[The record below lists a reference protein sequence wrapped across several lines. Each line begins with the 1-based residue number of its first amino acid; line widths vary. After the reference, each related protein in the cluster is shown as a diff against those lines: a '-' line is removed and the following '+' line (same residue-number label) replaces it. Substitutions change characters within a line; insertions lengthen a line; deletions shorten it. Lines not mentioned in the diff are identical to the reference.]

1 MSEKLKLEVI
11 MGLVEKVT
19 GPLKN
24 ITKGSGATAKALK
37 AAKDELKQLNDAQK
51 RIDGFR
57 KLDKD
62 LAIVQNGMKGAQ
74 DRIKALKQEIAKLPA
89 PTRDMAR
96 ALKEAQSEASHLK
109 GRYTTLLEKQQRL
122 RTDLNATGMSTTQL
136 ATHQRELAG
145 KINLATAAVDKQ
157 VQAMQRQ
164 NAQAKRMHAAR
175 ADYDKMIGRRNIAA
189 GAGATS
195 MATGAAIGLPILKT
209 VKEFAVAEDAATQ
222 LKVAMM
228 GASGKVAPEF
238 ERINDLATRLGNRLP
253 GTTADYKDMMTML
266 IRQGMSAKAILGG
279 LGQATAYLGVQLK
292 IPMTEAAEFASKL
305 QDATRT
311 SEKDMMGLMDVIQK
325 TFYLGVD
332 SNNML
337 NAFAKLSPA
346 LSTLR
351 IQGLAATK
359 ALAPLLVMA
368 DQSGMKGEAAGNAYR
383 KVFQNVMDIKR
394 IGKANALSG
403 MNLDFT
409 NGKGEFGGLDKMFAQ
424 MKMLKGL
431 STQKRLS
438 VMKALFGDDAETLQA
453 VSLIIDK
460 GKAGYDEVQKKMAA
474 QADLQ
479 RRVNEQ
485 LGTLSALWEAA
496 SGTFSNALVALGET
510 ISPELKALTMRINEV
525 SEGVQ
530 NWTKKHP
537 ELAGVLM
544 KAAGILAIVM
554 VAVGT
559 LGLGFAAIAGPL
571 AVIRFGFASLPA
583 IFGPVLKVIGSLAN
597 AFMWVARVFLFVGR
611 LFLANPI
618 LLAITLIAT
627 AAYLIYKNWEPIS
640 AFFKGL
646 WDGIVTGM
654 STAWDWMRGKIAG
667 WVMYW
672 MPVID
677 FVKGLPDRFLNIGIA
692 IVDGIWGGIKK
703 GWGVLVSGI
712 KSLAGLLPAGVRKVL
727 GIKSPS
733 TVFNVIGRYTMAGLS
748 GGIDAG
754 RQRAV
759 SAVSN
764 AARKVAAAGAGMMI
778 GGAAMAG
785 PAIDTRPALSGPGS
799 GAAAGGG
806 NTFIFQIHAAPGM
819 NEEALARA
827 VERKIRQIEA
837 QRAARGRSRLSDRE

>member
-1 MSEKLKLEVI
+1 MSADKLKLEVL

-24 ITKGSGATAKALK
+24 ITKGSSTTAKALK
-37 AAKDELKQLNDAQK
+37 AAKDELKQLNEAQK

-62 LAIVQNGMKGAQ
+62 LAIVKNGMKGAQ

-89 PTRDMAR
+89 PTKDMAR

-109 GRYTTLLEKQQRL
+109 GRYTSLLEKQQRL
-122 RTDLNATGMSTTQL
+122 RTELNATGMDTVKL
-136 ATHQRELAG
+136 ATHQRDLSG

-164 NAQAKRMHAAR
+164 NAQAQRMHAAQ
-175 ADYDKMIGRRNIAA
+175 AKYDKMIRYRNAAA
-189 GAGATS
+189 GGGAAS
-195 MATGAAIGLPILKT
+195 MAAGVAVGLPILKT
-209 VKEFAVAEDAATQ
+209 AKEFAVAEDAATQ

-228 GASGKVAPEF
+228 GAGGKVAPEF
-238 ERINDLATRLGNRLP
+238 ARINDLATRLGNRLP
-253 GTTADYKDMMTML
+253 GTTAEYKDMMTML

-279 LGQATAYLGVQLK
+279 LGEATAYLGVQLK
-292 IPMTEAAEFASKL
+292 MPMTEAAEFASKL

-311 SEKDMMGLMDVIQK
+311 SERDMMGLMDVIQK

-337 NAFAKLSPA
+337 DAFAKLSPA

-351 IQGLAATK
+351 TQGLAATK

-394 IGKANALSG
+394 IGKANAISG
-403 MNLDFT
+403 LGLDFT
-409 NGKGEFGGLDKMFAQ
+409 NGKGEFGGLDKLFAQ
-424 MKMLKGL
+424 MQKLKGL
-431 STQKRLS
+431 TTQKRLS
-438 VMKALFGDDAETLQA
+438 VMKVLFGDDAETLQA
-453 VSLIIDK
+453 VSLLIDK
-460 GKAGYDEVQKKMAA
+460 GKAGYDEVQAKMAA

-496 SGTFSNALVALGET
+496 SGTFSNALVAIGET
-510 ISPELKALTMRINEV
+510 ISPELKALTQWINDV
-525 SEGVQ
+525 SVSVQ
-530 NWTKKHP
+530 DWTKKHP
-537 ELAGVLM
+537 ELAAVLM
-544 KAAGILAIVM
+544 KTAGILAIVM
-554 VAVGT
+554 VAVGA
-559 LGLGFAAIAGPL
+559 LGLAFAAIAGPL
-571 AVIRFGFASLPA
+571 AVVRFGFAFA
-583 IFGPVLKVIGSLAN
+583 AKT
-597 AFMWVARVFLFVGR
+597 FMSVAR

-627 AAYLIYKNWEPIS
+627 AAYLIYKNWGAIS
-640 AFFKGL
+640 TFFKNL
-646 WDGIVTGM
+646 WDGIV
-654 STAWDWMRGKIAG
+654 AWHMA
-667 WVMYW
+667 
-672 MPVID
+672 
-677 FVKGLPDRFLNIGIA
+677 LPQRFINIGTA
-692 IVDGIWGGIKK
+692 IVDGIWGGLKK

-712 KSLAGLLPAGVRKVL
+712 KALAGLLPDGVRKVL

-748 GGIDAG
+748 GGIEAG

-764 AARKVAAAGAGMMI
+764 AARKVAATGAGVLLS
-778 GGAAMAG
+778 GAAMAG
-785 PAIDTRPALSGPGS
+785 PAIDTRPALSGPG
-799 GAAAGGG
+799 GGTAAGGG

-819 NEEALARA
+819 DEEALARA
-827 VERKIRQIEA
+827 VELKFRQIEA

>member
-1 MSEKLKLEVI
+1 MSEKLKLEVL

-24 ITKGSGATAKALK
+24 ITKGSSTTAKALK
-37 AAKDELKQLNDAQK
+37 AAKDELKQLNEAQK

-57 KLDKD
+57 KIDKD
-62 LAIVQNGMKGAQ
+62 LSIVKNGMKGAQ

-89 PTRDMAR
+89 PTKDMAR
-96 ALKEAQSEASHLK
+96 ALKEAQSEAAHLK
-109 GRYTTLLEKQQRL
+109 GRYTSLLEKQQRL
-122 RTDLNATGMSTTQL
+122 RTELNATGMDTVKL
-136 ATHQRELAG
+136 ATHQRDLAG

-164 NAQAKRMHAAR
+164 NVQAQRMHAAR
-175 ADYDKMIGRRNIAA
+175 AKYDKMIGVRNTAA

-195 MATGAAIGLPILKT
+195 MATGAAIGMPILKT
-209 VKEFAVAEDAATQ
+209 VKEFAIAEDASTQ

-228 GASGKVAPEF
+228 GVSGKVAPEF
-238 ERINDLATRLGNRLP
+238 ERINALATRLSNRLP
-253 GTTADYKDMMTML
+253 GTTAEYKDMMTML

-279 LGQATAYLGVQLK
+279 LGEATAYLGVQLK
-292 IPMTEAAEFASKL
+292 MPMTAAAEFASKL

-311 SEKDMMGLMDVIQK
+311 GEKDMMGLMDVIQK

-337 NAFAKLSPA
+337 DAFAKLSPA

-351 IQGLAATK
+351 THGLAATK

-383 KVFQNVMDIKR
+383 KVFQYVMDIKR
-394 IGKANALSG
+394 IGKANEVSG
-403 MNLDFT
+403 LGLDFT
-409 NGKGEFGGLDKMFAQ
+409 NGKGEFGGIDKMFAQ
-424 MKMLKGL
+424 MQKLKGL
-431 STQKRLS
+431 TTQKRLG

-453 VSLIIDK
+453 VSLLIDK
-460 GKAGYDEVQKKMAA
+460 GKAGYDEVQAKMAA

-496 SGTFSNALVALGET
+496 SGTFSNALVAIGET
-510 ISPELKALTMRINEV
+510 ISPEIKALTQWINDV
-525 SEGVQ
+525 SVSVQ
-530 NWTKKHP
+530 DWTKKHP

-544 KAAGILAIVM
+544 KTAGILAIVM
-554 VAVGT
+554 VAVGA

-571 AVIRFGFASLPA
+571 AVIRFGFSSLPA

-611 LFLANPI
+611 LFLTNPI

-627 AAYLIYKNWEPIS
+627 AAYLIYKNWGAIS
-640 AFFKGL
+640 TFFKEL
-646 WDGIVTGM
+646 WGGIVSWFG
-654 STAWDWMRGKIAG
+654 
-667 WVMYW
+667 
-672 MPVID
+672 
-677 FVKGLPDRFLNIGIA
+677 GLPARFMNVGAA
-692 IVDGIWGGIKK
+692 IVDGIWSGLKR

-764 AARKVAAAGAGMMI
+764 AARKVAATGAGVLLS
-778 GGAAMAG
+778 GAAMAG
-785 PAIDTRPALSGPGS
+785 PAIDTRPALSGPGG

-819 NEEALARA
+819 DEEALARA
-827 VERKIRQIEA
+827 VERKFRQIES
-837 QRAARGRSRLSDRE
+837 QRAARGRSLLSDRE

>member
-1 MSEKLKLEVI
+1 MSADKLKLEVL

-19 GPLKN
+19 GPLKS
-24 ITKGSGATAKALK
+24 ITKGSSTTAKALK
-37 AAKDELKQLNDAQK
+37 AAKDELKQLNEAQK

-62 LAIVQNGMKGAQ
+62 LAIVKNGMKGAT
-74 DRIKALKQEIAKLPA
+74 DRIKSLKQEIALLPA
-89 PTRDMAR
+89 PTKDMAR
-96 ALKEAQSEASHLK
+96 ALKQAQAEASNLK

-122 RTDLNATGMSTTQL
+122 RTELNATGMDTAKL

-145 KINLATAAVDKQ
+145 KINLATTAVDKQ
-157 VQAMQRQ
+157 VAAMKRQ
-164 NAQAKRMHAAR
+164 NMQAQRMIVAR
-175 ADYDKMIGRRNIAA
+175 AKYDKMIGYRNAAA
-189 GAGATS
+189 GGGAAS
-195 MATGAAIGLPILKT
+195 MAAGVAVGLPILKT
-209 VKEFAVAEDAATQ
+209 AKEFAVAEDAATQ

-228 GASGKVAPEF
+228 GASGKVAPEY
-238 ERINDLATRLGNRLP
+238 ERINKLATQLGNRLP

-279 LGQATAYLGVQLK
+279 LGEATAYLGVQLK
-292 IPMTEAAEFASKL
+292 MPMTEAAEFASKL

-351 IQGLAATK
+351 TQGLAATK

-394 IGKANALSG
+394 MGKANAISG
-403 MNLDFT
+403 LGLDFT
-409 NGKGEFGGLDKMFAQ
+409 NGKGEFGGMDKMFAQ
-424 MKMLKGL
+424 MQKLKGL
-431 STQKRLS
+431 TTQKRLS
-438 VMKALFGDDAETLQA
+438 VMKAIFGDDAETLQA

-460 GKAGYDEVQKKMAA
+460 GKAGYDEVQKKMEA

-496 SGTFSNALVALGET
+496 SGTFSNALVGLGET
-510 ISPELKALTMRINEV
+510 ISPELKAITVWINEV
-525 SEGVQ
+525 SESVQ
-530 NWTKKHP
+530 NWTTKHP
-537 ELAGVLM
+537 VLAGVLM
-544 KAAGILAIVM
+544 KTAGVLALVLT
-554 VAVGT
+554 AVGA
-559 LGLGFAAIAGPL
+559 LGLAFAAIAGPL
-571 AVIRFGFASLPA
+571 AVIRYGLAFA
-583 IFGPVLKVIGSLAN
+583 GN
-597 AFMWVARVFLFVGR
+597 TFMFVAR

-618 LLAITLIAT
+618 MLAIMLIAG
-627 AAYLIYKNWEPIS
+627 AALLIYTYWGPIS
-640 AFFKGL
+640 AFFKRL
-646 WDGIVTGM
+646 WDGVVSGM

-672 MPVID
+672 MPVIE
-677 FVKGLPDRFLNIGIA
+677 FVQGLPARFLNIGAA

-712 KSLAGLLPAGVRKVL
+712 KGLAGLLPEGVRKVL

-748 GGIDAG
+748 GGIESG
-754 RQRAV
+754 RQGAV

-764 AARKVAAAGAGMMI
+764 AARKVAAAGAGVLL

-785 PAIDTRPALSGPGS
+785 PAIDTRPALAGQGGGA
-799 GAAAGGG
+799 GAAGG

-827 VERKIRQIEA
+827 IERKLRQVES
-837 QRAARGRSRLSDRE
+837 QHAARGRSRLSDKE